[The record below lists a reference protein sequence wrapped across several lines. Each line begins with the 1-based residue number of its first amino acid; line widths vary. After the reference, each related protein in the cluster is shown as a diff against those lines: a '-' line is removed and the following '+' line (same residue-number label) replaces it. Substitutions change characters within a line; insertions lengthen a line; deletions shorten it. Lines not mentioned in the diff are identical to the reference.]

1 MLSRSDLFAILQHRF
16 QPIRVEVDISFTLN
30 QELSI
35 MQNCTSDMGFPY
47 RQILMCVYKIKP
59 MHSCTYK
66 MQPIYYIAPYTE
78 FLIAT
83 KLNQCYGG
91 NAKPIALPSQA

>member
-35 MQNCTSDMGFPY
+35 MQNCT
-47 RQILMCVYKIKP
+47 
-59 MHSCTYK
+59 CTHG
-66 MQPIYYIAPYTE
+66 
-78 FLIAT
+78 FLIQANPNVCLQNHTYALLHIQNAT
-83 KLNQCYGG
+83 NLLYS
-91 NAKPIALPSQA
+91 ALH